1 MVFQVKELNLK
12 QLKRKQRKQ
21 KQSKKFCQTTAILL
35 CAAFILAIPSPQH
48 TAQAASGDYGKNDVM
63 VLAKM
68 IHGEARGEPYVGKV
82 AVGAVILNRVT
93 DKKFPDSVYSVCF
106 QPGAFDAVKDGQYYM
121 EPDQEAVNA
130 AKAAING
137 WDPTY
142 GALYY
147 WNPGTATSK
156 WIWSRRVVTQIGK
169 HVFGV

>member
-1 MVFQVKELNLK
+1 MKYFIFHRNHYKLISIILCTALITIIPTPQQE
-12 QLKRKQRKQ
+12 
-21 KQSKKFCQTTAILL
+21 QTY
-35 CAAFILAIPSPQH
+35 
-48 TAQAASGDYGKNDVM
+48 AASGTYGKNDVM

-68 IHGEARGEPYVGKV
+68 IHGEARGESYVGKV
-82 AVGAVILNRVT
+82 AVGAVILNRVK

-106 QPGAFDAVKDGQYYM
+106 QPGAFDAVTDGQYYL
-121 EPDQEAVNA
+121 EPNQSSINA

-147 WNPGTATSK
+147 WNPATATSK
-156 WIWSRRVVTQIGK
+156 WIWSRKIITQIGK

>member
-1 MVFQVKELNLK
+1 MELSIGLH
-12 QLKRKQRKQ
+12 KRG
-21 KQSKKFCQTTAILL
+21 TALFLLLLLL
-35 CAAFILAIPSPQH
+35 CCIAGTVWFTPGQ
-48 TAQAASGDYGKNDVM
+48 AQAGSGTYSSNDVT

-68 IHGEARGEPYVGKV
+68 IHGEARGESYIGKV
-82 AVGAVILNRVT
+82 AVGAVILNRVE

-106 QPGAFDAVKDGQYYM
+106 QPGAFDAVRDGQYYM
-121 EPDQEAVNA
+121 TPDKDSINA

-147 WNPGTATSK
+147 WNPATATSK
-156 WIWSRRVVTQIGK
+156 WIWSRKIITQIGK

>member
-1 MVFQVKELNLK
+1 MQ
-12 QLKRKQRKQ
+12 KRI
-21 KQSKKFCQTTAILL
+21 CVLL
-35 CAAFILAIPSPQH
+35 LAVLLLALPGSPCSE
-48 TAQAASGDYGKNDVM
+48 AQADSGTYGGNDVT

-82 AVGAVILNRVT
+82 AVGAVILNRVE
-93 DKKFPDSVYSVCF
+93 DKKFPDSVHGVCF
-106 QPGAFDAVKDGQYYM
+106 QPGAFDAVSDGQYYM
-121 EPDQEAVNA
+121 EPDQEAIKA

-147 WNPGTATSK
+147 WNPSTATSK
-156 WIWSRRVVTQIGK
+156 WIWSRQVITHIGK

>member
-1 MVFQVKELNLK
+1 MLHRLFQ
-12 QLKRKQRKQ
+12 QKRLCKVL
-21 KQSKKFCQTTAILL
+21 SIFL
-35 CAAFILAIPSPQH
+35 CAAIGLAIPSPQWQ
-48 TAQAASGDYGKNDVM
+48 AEAASGTYGKNDVM

-68 IHGEARGEPYVGKV
+68 IPGVARGEPYVGKV
-82 AVGAVILNRVT
+82 AVGAVILNRVK

-121 EPDQEAVNA
+121 EPNQESINA

-142 GALYY
+142 GSLYY
-147 WNPGTATSK
+147 WNPATATSK
-156 WIWSRRVVTQIGK
+156 WIWSRRIITEIGK

>member
-1 MVFQVKELNLK
+1 M
-12 QLKRKQRKQ
+12 
-21 KQSKKFCQTTAILL
+21 KKFHCILL
-35 CAAFILAIPSPQH
+35 LTALLVTYPLEIEEAAAGVGSY
-48 TAQAASGDYGKNDVM
+48 SSNDIM

-82 AVGAVILNRVT
+82 AVGAVILNRVK

-106 QPGAFDAVKDGQYYM
+106 QPGAFDAVSDGQYYL
-121 EPDQEAVNA
+121 EPDQAAVNA

-147 WNPGTATSK
+147 WNPATATSK
-156 WIWSRRVVTQIGK
+156 WIWSRKIVVEIGK

>member
-1 MVFQVKELNLK
+1 MKYSRWVGVLVL
-12 QLKRKQRKQ
+12 
-21 KQSKKFCQTTAILL
+21 IGLL
-35 CAAFILAIPSPQH
+35 LGIVGVSYQPMTVEAGVGTYS
-48 TAQAASGDYGKNDVM
+48 SNDVL

-82 AVGAVILNRVT
+82 AVGAVILNRVK
-93 DKKFPDSVYSVCF
+93 DKKFPDSVYGVCF
-106 QPGAFDAVKDGQYYM
+106 QPGAFDAVSDGQYYL
-121 EPDQEAVNA
+121 EPNTSALDA

-147 WNPGTATSK
+147 WNPVTATSK
-156 WIWSRRVVTQIGK
+156 WIWSRNIVTKIGK

>member
-1 MVFQVKELNLK
+1 MQ
-12 QLKRKQRKQ
+12 KRIG
-21 KQSKKFCQTTAILL
+21 ILL
-35 CAAFILAIPSPQH
+35 FAALLLALPGSSGSE
-48 TAQAASGDYGKNDVM
+48 AQAGSGTYGNNDVT

-82 AVGAVILNRVT
+82 AVGAVILNRVE
-93 DKKFPDSVYSVCF
+93 DKKFPDSVHGVCF
-106 QPGAFDAVKDGQYYM
+106 QPGAFDAVSDGQFYM
-121 EPDQEAVNA
+121 EPDAEALKA

-147 WNPGTATSK
+147 WNPATATSK
-156 WIWSRRVVTQIGK
+156 WIWSRKVITRIGK

>member
-1 MVFQVKELNLK
+1 MELSRGFY
-12 QLKRKQRKQ
+12 KRG
-21 KQSKKFCQTTAILL
+21 TALILL
-35 CAAFILAIPSPQH
+35 LLLCCIAGTVWFAPGQV
-48 TAQAASGDYGKNDVM
+48 QAGSGTYSSNDVT

-68 IHGEARGEPYVGKV
+68 IHGEARGESYIGKV
-82 AVGAVILNRVT
+82 AVGAVILNRVE

-106 QPGAFDAVKDGQYYM
+106 QPGAFDAVRDGQYYM
-121 EPDQEAVNA
+121 TPDKDSINA

-147 WNPGTATSK
+147 WNPATATSK
-156 WIWSRRVVTQIGK
+156 WIWSRKIITQIGK